1 MRQIE
6 KCKPRYPFLADRKL
20 VEENS
25 GARMTSEISDLS
37 LTGCYVDTIN
47 PLPDETLVHLR
58 IFTEAHVFLAPA
70 TVVQSQVFL
79 GMGRKFR
86 EVQRESLKVLRLW
99 LPEAPEQPKEAQA

>member
-1 MRQIE
+1 MQQIE
-6 KCKPRYPFLADRKL
+6 RCKPRYPFLADRKL

-58 IFTEAHVFLAPA
+58 IFTEAHAFLAPA
-70 TVVQSQVFL
+70 ARVPGSV
-79 GMGRKFR
+79 
-86 EVQRESLKVLRLW
+86 
-99 LPEAPEQPKEAQA
+99 EALAARSAGAA